1 MTVLLLLHAIVGL
14 AIIVAG
20 RSLGR
25 RALVI
30 GVVPLLVTLA
40 WLAVQMPDVLDGGA
54 VTEQVTWVDQLGLAL
69 DFRLDGFAALMV
81 LLVSGI
87 GALVFAYGGSYFP
100 RQGDGLG
107 RLIGLLVLFAGSML
121 GLVLAD
127 NLLLLYV
134 CWELTSITSY
144 LLIGNDHDDPIARAA
159 ALQALLITS
168 AGGLAMLGG
177 FVLIGQ
183 AAGTYSIHALVT
195 APPGGAAVTAGL
207 VLVLLGILTKSAQ
220 YPFHSWLPAAMVAP
234 TPVSTYLHSA
244 TMVKAGIYLAG
255 RFSPAFGENSTW
267 RAIVVIAG
275 VTTMVLAALRALR
288 QYDLKLLLA
297 FGTVSQLGF
306 LLVLFGVG
314 TPEATTAGVAMIFG
328 HALFKAAEFMSV
340 GIIDHQ
346 TGTRDIREIPRLG
359 AGWGPLTVVA
369 VVASASMAGVPLVFG
384 FVAKEEAYA
393 SIADGGFALHG
404 LTLFGLVLGSV
415 LTFAYAARLLWG
427 AFVAPRFADPH
438 HLRLGHSAPA
448 PSAWFVAPPAVLAGG
463 MLVLGLVPGLGDRF
477 LTAAAQSLD
486 PEVHDVHLA
495 LWHGVNLPLALSAL
509 TLAAGL
515 LVFLFRH
522 PLAKVLAVGA
532 RVPSGVQAYL
542 AGLRALN
549 WSADR
554 LTSITQPGSL
564 PVYAGVILFT
574 AAALP
579 GVALLSQG
587 DWPGLPDTAASAS
600 QVVVSALV
608 LVAALAASVTRRRF
622 AAALLLGTVGYGMA
636 GLFIIQGA
644 PDLALTQVAI
654 ETLSTVL
661 FVLGLRRL
669 PDRFEHRPP
678 RVGRVLRFAVAASV
692 GLVVFAFAI
701 TAQSEHRPSE
711 VSQEMVESSVPEGHG
726 RNVVNVI
733 LVDFRGLDTLG
744 EITVLAV
751 AAIGA
756 VAVARA
762 GRRPGDVGKRPDR
775 APAGD
780 GAAPPSELEDA
791 AT

>member
-159 ALQALLITS
+159 SLQALLITS

-314 TPEATTAGVAMIFG
+314 TPAITT
-328 HALFKAAEFMSV
+328 
-340 GIIDHQ
+340 
-346 TGTRDIREIPRLG
+346 
-359 AGWGPLTVVA
+359 
-369 VVASASMAGVPLVFG
+369 
-384 FVAKEEAYA
+384 
-393 SIADGGFALHG
+393 IA
-404 LTLFGLVLGSV
+404 
-415 LTFAYAARLLWG
+415 R
-427 AFVAPRFADPH
+427 
-438 HLRLGHSAPA
+438 
-448 PSAWFVAPPAVLAGG
+448 
-463 MLVLGLVPGLGDRF
+463 
-477 LTAAAQSLD
+477 Q
-486 PEVHDVHLA
+486 
-495 LWHGVNLPLALSAL
+495 
-509 TLAAGL
+509 
-515 LVFLFRH
+515 
-522 PLAKVLAVGA
+522 
-532 RVPSGVQAYL
+532 
-542 AGLRALN
+542 
-549 WSADR
+549 
-554 LTSITQPGSL
+554 
-564 PVYAGVILFT
+564 
-574 AAALP
+574 
-579 GVALLSQG
+579 
-587 DWPGLPDTAASAS
+587 
-600 QVVVSALV
+600 
-608 LVAALAASVTRRRF
+608 
-622 AAALLLGTVGYGMA
+622 
-636 GLFIIQGA
+636 
-644 PDLALTQVAI
+644 
-654 ETLSTVL
+654 VL
-661 FVLGLRRL
+661 FS
-669 PDRFEHRPP
+669 PN
-678 RVGRVLRFAVAASV
+678 A
-692 GLVVFAFAI
+692 
-701 TAQSEHRPSE
+701 
-711 VSQEMVESSVPEGHG
+711 
-726 RNVVNVI
+726 
-733 LVDFRGLDTLG
+733 G
-744 EITVLAV
+744 E
-751 AAIGA
+751 
-756 VAVARA
+756 
-762 GRRPGDVGKRPDR
+762 KRPAR
-775 APAGD
+775 
-780 GAAPPSELEDA
+780 
-791 AT
+791 

>member
-1 MTVLLLLHAIVGL
+1 VTVLLLLHAIVGL

-87 GALVFAYGGSYFP
+87 GALVFAYSGSYFP

-159 ALQALLITS
+159 SLQALLITS

-195 APPGGAAVTAGL
+195 HPPGGAAVTAGL

-220 YPFHSWLPAAMVAP
+220 YPFHSWLPGAMVAP

-255 RFSPAFGENSTW
+255 RFSPAFGENGTW

-415 LTFAYAARLLWG
+415 LTFAYAEGEDDPVSGDLVLCCPVIERE
-427 AFVAPRFADPH
+427 ADEQRKPLAAH
-438 HLRLGHSAPA
+438 YAHMIVHGTLHAQGYDHENEDDAQEME
-448 PSAWFVAPPAVLAGG
+448 PSASSRAY
-463 MLVLGLVPGLGDRF
+463 
-477 LTAAAQSLD
+477 
-486 PEVHDVHLA
+486 
-495 LWHGVNLPLALSAL
+495 SA
-509 TLAAGL
+509 
-515 LVFLFRH
+515 RQ
-522 PLAKVLAVGA
+522 
-532 RVPSGVQAYL
+532 R
-542 AGLRALN
+542 
-549 WSADR
+549 
-554 LTSITQPGSL
+554 
-564 PVYAGVILFT
+564 
-574 AAALP
+574 
-579 GVALLSQG
+579 
-587 DWPGLPDTAASAS
+587 
-600 QVVVSALV
+600 
-608 LVAALAASVTRRRF
+608 
-622 AAALLLGTVGYGMA
+622 
-636 GLFIIQGA
+636 
-644 PDLALTQVAI
+644 
-654 ETLSTVL
+654 
-661 FVLGLRRL
+661 
-669 PDRFEHRPP
+669 
-678 RVGRVLRFAVAASV
+678 
-692 GLVVFAFAI
+692 
-701 TAQSEHRPSE
+701 
-711 VSQEMVESSVPEGHG
+711 
-726 RNVVNVI
+726 
-733 LVDFRGLDTLG
+733 
-744 EITVLAV
+744 
-751 AAIGA
+751 
-756 VAVARA
+756 
-762 GRRPGDVGKRPDR
+762 KRC
-775 APAGD
+775 
-780 GAAPPSELEDA
+780 
-791 AT
+791 